1 MESRIQELKTHYKLE
16 QHPEGGSFCEC
27 YTASEAKDARAL
39 AGSIYFLLEKGE
51 ISHFHKID
59 CEEIWFYHEGCG
71 MKITVLKDA
80 ILEEYLLG
88 NDLSKGESVMVTIP
102 KDAIFAAENI
112 DPSGY
117 TFVSC
122 VTAPKFSY
130 EGFKLIGKSAIK
142 EIYPVASDELLE
154 LAYEDN
160 IVVAAGP

>member
-1 MESRIQELKTHYKLE
+1 MSYSMKFAEDRIMEARIKELKDHYELSK
-16 QHPEGGSFCEC
+16 HPEGGCFCEC
-27 YTASEAKDARAL
+27 YTASEAKDA
-39 AGSIYFLLEKGE
+39 
-51 ISHFHKID
+51 
-59 CEEIWFYHEGCG
+59 
-71 MKITVLKDA
+71 T
-80 ILEEYLLG
+80 
-88 NDLSKGESVMVTIP
+88 
-102 KDAIFAAENI
+102 FATENI

-142 EIYPVASDELLE
+142 EIYPAASDELLE